1 MNVPTQITENF
12 DTATKTFVDA
22 NERVLDT
29 VVSVNRRI
37 VDTAVQVADRAPK
50 MDLPMADKLLTPAE
64 TGARYIDFVER
75 AVSVNRD
82 FTAKVVAQLPTGVAT
97 QPKPKA
103 KATTAKTTTS
113 KATTSKATT
122 SKK

>member
-1 MNVPTQITENF
+1 MNVPTQITDNI
-12 DTATKTFVDA
+12 DTASKSFVDA

-37 VDTAVQVADRAPK
+37 VDTAVEIADRAPK
-50 MDLPMADKLLTPAE
+50 VELPLADKLPTPAE

-82 FTAKVVAQLPTGVAT
+82 FTAKVVAQLPTGTAVPA
-97 QPKPKA
+97 KA
-103 KATTAKTTTS
+103 KATRTAKTTKTAS
-113 KATTSKATT
+113 KAK
-122 SKK
+122 

>member
-12 DTATKTFVDA
+12 DAATATFVDA

-29 VVSVNRRI
+29 VVSVNRRL
-37 VDTAVQVADRAPK
+37 VDTAVRVNRSIADRAPK
-50 MDLPMADKLLTPAE
+50 MDLPMADKLPVKFPTPAE

-75 AVSVNRD
+75 AASVNRD

-97 QPKPKA
+97 TAKA
-103 KATTAKTTTS
+103 KATRAAK
-113 KATTSKATT
+113 
-122 SKK
+122 

>member
-1 MNVPTQITENF
+1 MNFPTQITENF
-12 DTATKTFVDA
+12 DTATKTIVDV
-22 NERVLDT
+22 NELMLDT

-37 VDTAVQVADRAPK
+37 VDTAVEVADRAPK
-50 MDLPMADKLLTPAE
+50 MELPMTDKFPTPAE

-97 QPKPKA
+97 
-103 KATTAKTTTS
+103 TAKTKST
-113 KATTSKATT
+113 KAAKSAK
-122 SKK
+122 

>member
-12 DTATKTFVDA
+12 DNATKTFVDA

-37 VDTAVQVADRAPK
+37 VDTAVEIADRAPK
-50 MDLPMADKLLTPAE
+50 MDLPMADKLPTPAE
-64 TGARYIDFVER
+64 SGARYIDFVER
-75 AVSVNRD
+75 AVSINRD

-97 QPKPKA
+97 
-103 KATTAKTTTS
+103 TAKT
-113 KATTSKATT
+113 KATKAA
-122 SKK
+122 K

>member
-12 DTATKTFVDA
+12 DTASKTFVDA
-22 NERVLDT
+22 NDRVLDT

-82 FTAKVVAQLPTGVAT
+82 FTAKVVAQLPTSVAT
-97 QPKPKA
+97 KPKAKAKA
-103 KATTAKTTTS
+103 KATTAKA
-113 KATTSKATT
+113 KATSA
-122 SKK
+122 KK

>member
-12 DTATKTFVDA
+12 DAATKTFVDA

-29 VVSVNRRI
+29 VVSVNRRL
-37 VDTAVQVADRAPK
+37 VDTAVRVNKNITDRAPK
-50 MDLPMADKLLTPAE
+50 MDLPMADKFPTPAE

-82 FTAKVVAQLPTGVAT
+82 FTAKVVAQLPTGVA
-97 QPKPKA
+97 A
-103 KATTAKTTTS
+103 TAKT
-113 KATTSKATT
+113 KATKAA
-122 SKK
+122 K

>member
-1 MNVPTQITENF
+1 MDFTAQINENI
-12 DTATKTFVDA
+12 DTASKSFVDA
-22 NERVLDT
+22 NERILDT

-37 VDTAVQVADRAPK
+37 VDTVVSVNKNLADRAPK
-50 MDLPMADKLLTPAE
+50 VDLPMADKLPTPAE

-97 QPKPKA
+97 TAKA
-103 KATTAKTTTS
+103 KATKAAK
-113 KATTSKATT
+113 
-122 SKK
+122 

>member
-12 DTATKTFVDA
+12 DTVTKTFVDA

-37 VDTAVQVADRAPK
+37 VDTAVRMNQNIADRASNIE
-50 MDLPMADKLLTPAE
+50 LPMADKLPTAAE

-75 AVSVNRD
+75 AVSINRD

-97 QPKPKA
+97 SAKT
-103 KATTAKTTTS
+103 KATKAAK
-113 KATTSKATT
+113 
-122 SKK
+122 